1 MIQDIS
7 QVSHYYKMNNSIV
20 EVYRNGVEVVIITA
34 SNNERL
40 DEIIEALELRLK
52 NYQKGK

>member
-40 DEIIEALELRLK
+40 NEIIEALELRLK